1 MCATGTAEQNSNVNE
16 AELRIL
22 SCRGGKSCF
31 LDLSDLGLS
40 EVPDEIK
47 NMPYLRTIN
56 LSENCLTELPDFICS
71 YASLE
76 SLDVSYNRL
85 SYLPDGIGGLGSLER
100 LNARCNQLSAIPESI
115 GKLSMLCLLDVSYN
129 RLSSLP
135 DVFSRLSRL
144 EHCSVKGNGIASLP
158 EKVIALSM
166 PKQLTILQHMERIT
180 SMSGNNIFSKDFFL
194 TAKPHIDYVAEKLN
208 VSPIQA
214 VLFSHIVE
222 EYDDYAISI
231 NQIARSLNCNKIKIM
246 QYAGELADLASKKLL
261 KVKKISNRGHGNK
274 GEITYKI
281 PLNVTESL
289 QKNEDYE
296 PINYSNLSILEFFA
310 VLEKLFVLNISDMDI
325 SYEELTEEIDALMKD
340 NRELSFV
347 KNLKGYDLPIDEQ
360 MIVVRFCHFYANR
373 DLDGMDLD
381 TLSQMFDYQS
391 AFTPHKRKLV
401 SGEHSLI
408 ENGIIENTNSD
419 SFIDRECFKLTDKAK
434 RELLCDLQI
443 KKACKSKDI
452 IKASGIKEKKLFYN
466 AIESKQISRL
476 SSLLDEGSFKKVQAR
491 LSENNMRTGF
501 ACLFY
506 GPPGCGKTESVY
518 QIARET
524 GRDIVMV
531 DISETKSMWFGE
543 SEKRIKE
550 VFTNYRNLVDESE
563 VTPILLINEADA
575 VIGKRKDVSRS
586 AVAQTENAIQN
597 IILQEIENLKG
608 ILIATTNL
616 TDNMDKA
623 FERRFLYKIEFK
635 RPGVAVRQSI
645 WKAMLPS
652 LSDDG
657 VKAVSSGFDFSGGQ
671 IENVAR
677 KRSVEYVLSGV
688 EPSLET
694 LVAFCKEELLNKEAD
709 VKIGFGA

>member
-1 MCATGTAEQNSNVNE
+1 MCATSTAEQNSNANE

-85 SYLPDGIGGLGSLER
+85 SHLPDGIGSLGSLER

-115 GKLSMLCLLDVSYN
+115 GMLSMLSLLDISYN

-158 EKVIALSM
+158 EKVSVLSM

-222 EYDDYAISI
+222 EYDDYAIGIS
-231 NQIARSLNCNKIKIM
+231 QIARSLNCNKIKIM
-246 QYAGELADLASKKLL
+246 QYAGELADLAN
-261 KVKKISNRGHGNK
+261 KKILKAKRNRGHGNK
-274 GEITYKI
+274 GEITYRI
-281 PLNVTESL
+281 PLKVTECL
-289 QKNEDYE
+289 QKNEDYS
-296 PINYSNLSILEFFA
+296 PNNSANLSTLEFFA
-310 VLEKLFVLNISDMDI
+310 ILEKLFVLNIGERDI
-325 SYEELTEEIDALMKD
+325 SYDELIEEIDALMKD
-340 NRELSFV
+340 NRELPFV
-347 KNLKGYDLPIDEQ
+347 KMLRGYDLPIDEQ

-391 AFTPHKRKLV
+391 TFTPHKRKLV
-401 SGEHSLI
+401 SGEHRLI
-408 ENGIIENTNSD
+408 ADGIIENTNSD
-419 SFIDRECFKLTDKAK
+419 SFSDRECFKLTDKAK
-434 RELLCDLQI
+434 RELLSDLQI
-443 KKACKSKDI
+443 KKACNSKDI

-466 AIESKQISRL
+466 AAEGEQVGRL
-476 SSLLDEGSFKKVQAR
+476 SSLLDEGPFREVQAR

-597 IILQEIENLKG
+597 IILQELENLKG

-635 RPGVAVRQSI
+635 KPGVAVRQSI

-657 VKAVSSGFDFSGGQ
+657 VKAVASGFDFSGGQ

-694 LVAFCKEELLNKEAD
+694 LVAFCKEELLNKETEA
-709 VKIGFGA
+709 KIGFGA